1 VLPGTSLR
9 CPNRGP
15 VVEPAVSGE
24 GPSVSILATQHEW
37 LYAFSPQTILRRLS
51 FRPTDMSISAKQ
63 VKELRDATG
72 VGMMDCKE
80 ALQEADGDFDEAVSI
95 LRKKGQEVASDRA
108 AKEADE
114 GLVVTALSD
123 DGTTGAIV
131 EVNCETD
138 FVARNDEFQDFA
150 DRVAE
155 IALNEKPEDLDVLKR
170 LPYRDGET
178 IEDELVA
185 LTGKIGEKLAVRRF
199 DIVESDHGRVISYIH
214 PGSKLGVLVDVAGD
228 GDVEEAGRDVAMQI
242 AALDP
247 IAVTREEVPDE
258 VKEEER
264 EVARESALNEG
275 KPEHVIDQIVDG
287 KLDRFF
293 EDNVLLE
300 QAFVKDSS
308 VSVQE
313 MLDDAGLSV
322 KQFTRY
328 ALGD

>member
-1 VLPGTSLR
+1 
-9 CPNRGP
+9 
-15 VVEPAVSGE
+15 
-24 GPSVSILATQHEW
+24 
-37 LYAFSPQTILRRLS
+37 
-51 FRPTDMSISAKQ
+51 MSISAKQ

-72 VGMMDCKE
+72 VGMMDCKD
-80 ALQEADGDFDEAVSI
+80 ALKEADGDFDEAVSI

-123 DGTTGAIV
+123 DASVGAIV

-138 FVARNDEFQDFA
+138 FVARNDDFQAFA
-150 DRVAE
+150 DRVADRVLAE
-155 IALNEKPEDLDVLKR
+155 RPADLDELKD
-170 LPYRDGET
+170 LTYEDDAT

-199 DIVESDHGRVISYIH
+199 DLLESDEGQILSYIH

-228 GDVEEAGRDVAMQI
+228 GDVETAGRDVAMQI

-247 IAVTREEVPDE
+247 VAVSREEVPDE

-264 EVARESALNEG
+264 EVAREAALNEG

-287 KLDRFF
+287 KLERFF
-293 EDNVLLE
+293 EDHVLLE

-308 VSVQE
+308 ISVQE
-313 MLDDAGLSV
+313 MLDDAGLTV
-322 KQFTRY
+322 RRFTRY

>member
-1 VLPGTSLR
+1 
-9 CPNRGP
+9 
-15 VVEPAVSGE
+15 
-24 GPSVSILATQHEW
+24 
-37 LYAFSPQTILRRLS
+37 
-51 FRPTDMSISAKQ
+51 MSISAKQ

-80 ALQEADGDFDEAVSI
+80 ALKEADGDFDEAVSI
-95 LRKKGQEVASDRA
+95 LRKKGQKVADKRA
-108 AKEADE
+108 EKEADE

-123 DGTTGAIV
+123 DNTTGAIV

-138 FVARNDEFQDFA
+138 FVARNDDFQEFA

-155 IALNEKPEDLDVLKR
+155 RVLDETPADLDELKG
-170 LPYRDGET
+170 LSYEDDAT

-185 LTGKIGEKLAVRRF
+185 LTGKIGEKLTIRRF
-199 DIVESDHGRVISYIH
+199 DILESDDGRIISYIH
-214 PGSKLGVLVDVAGD
+214 PGSKLGVLVEVAGE

-247 IAVTREEVPDE
+247 ISVSREEVPDE
-258 VKEEER
+258 IQEEER
-264 EVARESALNEG
+264 DVAREAALNEG

-287 KLDRFF
+287 KLERFF

-308 VSVQE
+308 ISVQE
-313 MLDDAGLSV
+313 MLDDADLTV
-322 KQFTRY
+322 KRFARY

>member
-1 VLPGTSLR
+1 
-9 CPNRGP
+9 
-15 VVEPAVSGE
+15 
-24 GPSVSILATQHEW
+24 
-37 LYAFSPQTILRRLS
+37 
-51 FRPTDMSISAKQ
+51 MSISAKQ

-80 ALQEADGDFDEAVSI
+80 ALKEADGDFDEAVSI

-114 GLVVTALSD
+114 GLVVTALSSD
-123 DGTTGAIV
+123 DTAGAIV

-138 FVARNDEFQDFA
+138 FVARNDDFQAFA
-150 DRVAE
+150 DQVAE
-155 IALNEKPEDLDVLKR
+155 RVLAERPDDLDALKD
-170 LPYRDGET
+170 LTYEDDAT

-199 DIVESDHGRVISYIH
+199 GLLDSDDGRVLSYIH
-214 PGSKLGVLVDVAGD
+214 PGSKLGVLVEVTGD

-242 AALDP
+242 AALAP
-247 IAVTREEVPDE
+247 IAVSRDEVPED
-258 VKEEER
+258 VQEEER
-264 EVARESALNEG
+264 EVAREAALNEG
-275 KPEHVIDQIVDG
+275 KPEHVIDQIVEG
-287 KLDRFF
+287 KLERFF

-313 MLDDAGLSV
+313 MLDDADLNV
-322 KQFTRY
+322 RRFIRY

>member
-1 VLPGTSLR
+1 
-9 CPNRGP
+9 
-15 VVEPAVSGE
+15 
-24 GPSVSILATQHEW
+24 
-37 LYAFSPQTILRRLS
+37 
-51 FRPTDMSISAKQ
+51 MSISAKQ

-114 GLVVTALSD
+114 GLVVTAVSD
-123 DGTTGAIV
+123 DETTGAIV

-138 FVARNDEFQDFA
+138 FVARNDEFQEFA

-155 IALNEKPEDLDVLKR
+155 RALSEKPDDLDDLKA
-170 LPYRDGET
+170 LSYEDGET

-199 DIVESDHGRVISYIH
+199 DILESDDGRVISYIH
-214 PGSKLGVLVDVAGD
+214 PGSKLGVLVDVTGD
-228 GDVEEAGRDVAMQI
+228 GEVEEAGRDVAMQI

-247 IAVTREEVPDE
+247 IAVTREEVPED

-264 EVARESALNEG
+264 DVAREAALNEG
-275 KPEHVIDQIVDG
+275 KPEHVIDQIVEG
-287 KLDRFF
+287 KLERFF

-313 MLDDAGLSV
+313 MLDDADLSV
-322 KQFTRY
+322 KRFKRY

>member
-1 VLPGTSLR
+1 
-9 CPNRGP
+9 
-15 VVEPAVSGE
+15 
-24 GPSVSILATQHEW
+24 
-37 LYAFSPQTILRRLS
+37 
-51 FRPTDMSISAKQ
+51 MSISAQQ

-80 ALQEADGDFDEAVSI
+80 ALKEADGDFDEAVSI

-123 DGTTGAIV
+123 DASVGVIV

-138 FVARNDEFQDFA
+138 FVARNDDFQAFA
-150 DRVAE
+150 DRVADRVLAE
-155 IALNEKPEDLDVLKR
+155 RPADLDALKD
-170 LPYRDGET
+170 LTYEDDAT

-199 DIVESDHGRVISYIH
+199 DILESDAGQILSYIH

-228 GDVEEAGRDVAMQI
+228 GEVDEAGRDVAMQI

-247 IAVTREEVPDE
+247 IAVSRDEVPDE

-264 EVARESALNEG
+264 EVAREAALNEG

-287 KLDRFF
+287 KLERFF
-293 EDNVLLE
+293 EDHVLLE

-308 VSVQE
+308 VSVEE
-313 MLDDAGLSV
+313 MLDDAGLRV
-322 KQFTRY
+322 QRFVRY

>member
-1 VLPGTSLR
+1 
-9 CPNRGP
+9 
-15 VVEPAVSGE
+15 
-24 GPSVSILATQHEW
+24 
-37 LYAFSPQTILRRLS
+37 
-51 FRPTDMSISAKQ
+51 MSISAKQ

-114 GLVVTALSD
+114 GLVVTAVSD
-123 DGTTGAIV
+123 DETTGAIV

-138 FVARNDEFQDFA
+138 FVARNDEFQEFA

-155 IALNEKPEDLDVLKR
+155 RALAEKPDDLDDLKA
-170 LPYRDGET
+170 LSYEDGET

-199 DIVESDHGRVISYIH
+199 DILESDDGRVISYIH
-214 PGSKLGVLVDVAGD
+214 PGSKLGVLVDVTGD
-228 GDVEEAGRDVAMQI
+228 GEVEKAGRDVAMQI

-247 IAVTREEVPDE
+247 IAVTREEVPED
-258 VKEEER
+258 VTEEER
-264 EVARESALNEG
+264 DVAREAALNEG
-275 KPEHVIDQIVDG
+275 KPEHVIDQIVEG
-287 KLDRFF
+287 KLERFF

-313 MLDDAGLSV
+313 MLDDADLSV
-322 KQFTRY
+322 KRFKRY

>member
-1 VLPGTSLR
+1 
-9 CPNRGP
+9 
-15 VVEPAVSGE
+15 
-24 GPSVSILATQHEW
+24 
-37 LYAFSPQTILRRLS
+37 
-51 FRPTDMSISAKQ
+51 MSISAKQ

-80 ALQEADGDFDEAVSI
+80 ALKEADGDFDEAVSI
-95 LRKKGQEVASDRA
+95 LRKKGQKVADKRSER
-108 AKEADE
+108 EADE

-123 DGTTGAIV
+123 DETAGAIV

-138 FVARNDEFQDFA
+138 FVARNDDFQEFA
-150 DRVAE
+150 ERVAE
-155 IALNEKPEDLDVLKR
+155 ITLTERPDGVDALMD
-170 LPYRDGET
+170 LPYEDGATVE
-178 IEDELVA
+178 EELGA
-185 LTGKIGEKLAVRRF
+185 LTGKIGEKLAIRRF
-199 DIVESDHGRVISYIH
+199 EILESEDGHVISYIH

-228 GDVEEAGRDVAMQI
+228 GDLEEAGRDVAMQI

-247 IAVTREEVPDE
+247 IAVTRDEVPDD

-264 EVARESALNEG
+264 DVAREAALNEG

-287 KLDRFF
+287 KLERFF

-308 VSVQE
+308 MSVEE
-313 MLDDAGLSV
+313 MLDEADLSV
-322 KQFTRY
+322 RRFTRY

>member
-1 VLPGTSLR
+1 
-9 CPNRGP
+9 
-15 VVEPAVSGE
+15 
-24 GPSVSILATQHEW
+24 
-37 LYAFSPQTILRRLS
+37 
-51 FRPTDMSISAKQ
+51 MSISAKQ

-80 ALQEADGDFDEAVSI
+80 ALKEADGDFDEAVSI

-123 DGTTGAIV
+123 DASVGAIV

-138 FVARNDEFQDFA
+138 FVARNDEFQEFA
-150 DRVAE
+150 NRVAE
-155 IALNEKPEDLDVLKR
+155 LALTERPSDLDALKA
-170 LPYRDGET
+170 LTYEDDAT

-185 LTGKIGEKLAVRRF
+185 LTGKIGEKLAVRRV
-199 DIVESDHGRVISYIH
+199 DLLESDDGRIISYIH
-214 PGSKLGVLVDVAGD
+214 PGSKLGVLVDVEGD
-228 GDVEEAGRDVAMQI
+228 GDLEEAGRDVAMQI

-247 IAVTREEVPDE
+247 IAVTRDEVPEEVT
-258 VKEEER
+258 EEER
-264 EVARESALNEG
+264 EVAREAALNEG

-287 KLDRFF
+287 KLDRFY

-313 MLDDAGLSV
+313 MIDDAGLSV
-322 KQFTRY
+322 NRFTRY

>member
-1 VLPGTSLR
+1 
-9 CPNRGP
+9 
-15 VVEPAVSGE
+15 
-24 GPSVSILATQHEW
+24 
-37 LYAFSPQTILRRLS
+37 
-51 FRPTDMSISAKQ
+51 MSISAQQ

-114 GLVVTALSD
+114 GLVVTSVAD
-123 DGTTGAIV
+123 DGRAGAIV
-131 EVNCETD
+131 EINCETD
-138 FVARNDEFQDFA
+138 FVARNDDFQTFATTVA
-150 DRVAE
+150 DRVLEERPA
-155 IALNEKPEDLDVLKR
+155 DLDAAKALT
-170 LPYRDGET
+170 YDGDAT

-185 LTGKIGEKLAVRRF
+185 LTGKIGEKLALRRF
-199 DIVESDHGRVISYIH
+199 ELLESDDGQILSYIH

-228 GDVEEAGRDVAMQI
+228 GDVEEAGRDVAMQV

-247 IAVTREEVPDE
+247 IAVTRDEVPED
-258 VKEEER
+258 VIEEEKD
-264 EVARESALNEG
+264 VARESAINEG
-275 KPEHVIDQIVDG
+275 KPEHVIDQIVEG
-287 KLDRFF
+287 KLERFF
-293 EDNVLLE
+293 EDHVLLE

-322 KQFTRY
+322 HHFVRY

>member
-1 VLPGTSLR
+1 
-9 CPNRGP
+9 
-15 VVEPAVSGE
+15 
-24 GPSVSILATQHEW
+24 
-37 LYAFSPQTILRRLS
+37 
-51 FRPTDMSISAKQ
+51 MSISAKQ

-72 VGMMDCKE
+72 VGMMDCKD
-80 ALQEADGDFDEAVSI
+80 ALKEADGDFDEAVSI

-123 DGTTGAIV
+123 DALAGAIV

-138 FVARNDEFQDFA
+138 FVARNDDFQAFA
-150 DRVAE
+150 DRVADRVLAE
-155 IALNEKPEDLDVLKR
+155 RPADLDELKD
-170 LPYRDGET
+170 LTYEDDAT

-199 DIVESDHGRVISYIH
+199 DLLESDEGQILSYIH

-228 GDVEEAGRDVAMQI
+228 GDVEAAGRDVAMQI

-247 IAVTREEVPDE
+247 VAVSREEVPDE

-264 EVARESALNEG
+264 EVAREAALNEG

-287 KLDRFF
+287 KLERFF
-293 EDNVLLE
+293 EDHVLLE

-308 VSVQE
+308 ISVQE
-313 MLDDAGLSV
+313 MLDDAGLTV
-322 KQFTRY
+322 RRFTRY

>member
-1 VLPGTSLR
+1 
-9 CPNRGP
+9 
-15 VVEPAVSGE
+15 
-24 GPSVSILATQHEW
+24 
-37 LYAFSPQTILRRLS
+37 
-51 FRPTDMSISAKQ
+51 MSISAKQ

-123 DGTTGAIV
+123 DGSTGAIV

-138 FVARNDEFQDFA
+138 FVARNDEFQTFA

-155 IALNEKPEDLDVLKR
+155 I
-170 LPYRDGET
+170 
-178 IEDELVA
+178 
-185 LTGKIGEKLAVRRF
+185 
-199 DIVESDHGRVISYIH
+199 
-214 PGSKLGVLVDVAGD
+214 
-228 GDVEEAGRDVAMQI
+228 
-242 AALDP
+242 
-247 IAVTREEVPDE
+247 
-258 VKEEER
+258 
-264 EVARESALNEG
+264 ALNEG

-322 KQFTRY
+322 NRFTRY

>member
-1 VLPGTSLR
+1 
-9 CPNRGP
+9 
-15 VVEPAVSGE
+15 
-24 GPSVSILATQHEW
+24 
-37 LYAFSPQTILRRLS
+37 
-51 FRPTDMSISAKQ
+51 MSISAQQ

-80 ALQEADGDFDEAVSI
+80 ALKEADGDFDEAVSI

-114 GLVVTALSD
+114 GLVVTALSSD
-123 DGTTGAIV
+123 DTTGAIV

-138 FVARNDEFQDFA
+138 FVARNDDFQEFA
-150 DRVAE
+150 DTVAE
-155 IALNEKPEDLDVLKR
+155 RVLAEHPDDLDALKD
-170 LPYRDGET
+170 LTYEGDAT

-199 DIVESDHGRVISYIH
+199 NLLESEDGRVISYIH
-214 PGSKLGVLVDVAGD
+214 PGSKLGVLVDVTGD

-258 VKEEER
+258 VKEQER
-264 EVARESALNEG
+264 EVAREAALNEG

-322 KQFTRY
+322 NRFTRY

>member
-1 VLPGTSLR
+1 
-9 CPNRGP
+9 
-15 VVEPAVSGE
+15 
-24 GPSVSILATQHEW
+24 
-37 LYAFSPQTILRRLS
+37 
-51 FRPTDMSISAKQ
+51 MSISAKQ

-72 VGMMDCKE
+72 VGMMDCKD
-80 ALQEADGDFDEAVSI
+80 ALKEADGDFDEAVSI

-123 DGTTGAIV
+123 DASVGAIV

-138 FVARNDEFQDFA
+138 FVARNDDFQAFA
-150 DRVAE
+150 DRVADRVLAE
-155 IALNEKPEDLDVLKR
+155 RPADLDELKD
-170 LPYRDGET
+170 LTYEDDAT

-199 DIVESDHGRVISYIH
+199 DLLESDEGQILSYIH

-228 GDVEEAGRDVAMQI
+228 GDVETAGRDVAMQI

-247 IAVTREEVPDE
+247 IAVSREEVPDE

-264 EVARESALNEG
+264 EVAREAALNEG

-287 KLDRFF
+287 KLERFF
-293 EDNVLLE
+293 EDHVLLE

-308 VSVQE
+308 ISVQE
-313 MLDDAGLSV
+313 MLDDAGLTV
-322 KQFTRY
+322 RRFTRY

>member
-1 VLPGTSLR
+1 M
-9 CPNRGP
+9 
-15 VVEPAVSGE
+15 
-24 GPSVSILATQHEW
+24 SV
-37 LYAFSPQTILRRLS
+37 
-51 FRPTDMSISAKQ
+51 SAKQ

-80 ALQEADGDFDEAVSI
+80 ALQEADGDFDEAVSL
-95 LRKKGQEVASDRA
+95 LRKKGQKVADKRA
-108 AKEADE
+108 EREADE
-114 GLVVTALSD
+114 GLVVTAVSD
-123 DGTTGAIV
+123 DETSGAIV

-138 FVARNDEFQDFA
+138 FVARNDDFQAFA

-155 IALNEKPEDLDVLKR
+155 LTLSEQPADLDALMD
-170 LPYRDGET
+170 LPYKDGET
-178 IEDELVA
+178 VEDELGA
-185 LTGKIGEKLAVRRF
+185 LTGKIGEKLAIRRF
-199 DIVESDHGRVISYIH
+199 DVLNSESGRIVSYIH

-228 GDVEEAGRDVAMQI
+228 GDVDEAGRDVAMQI

-247 IAVTREEVPDE
+247 IAVTREEVPED

-264 EVARESALNEG
+264 DVAREAALNEG

-287 KLDRFF
+287 KLERFY

-322 KQFTRY
+322 ERFTRY

>member
-1 VLPGTSLR
+1 
-9 CPNRGP
+9 
-15 VVEPAVSGE
+15 
-24 GPSVSILATQHEW
+24 
-37 LYAFSPQTILRRLS
+37 
-51 FRPTDMSISAKQ
+51 M
-63 VKELRDATG
+63 
-72 VGMMDCKE
+72 
-80 ALQEADGDFDEAVSI
+80 
-95 LRKKGQEVASDRA
+95 
-108 AKEADE
+108 
-114 GLVVTALSD
+114 
-123 DGTTGAIV
+123 
-131 EVNCETD
+131 NCETD
-138 FVARNDEFQDFA
+138 FVARNDEFQTFA

-155 IALNEKPEDLDVLKR
+155 IALNEKPDDLDALKA
-170 LPYRDGET
+170 LSYRDGET
-178 IEDELVA
+178 VEDELVA

-199 DIVESDHGRVISYIH
+199 NLLESEDGRVISYIH
-214 PGSKLGVLVDVAGD
+214 PGSKLGVLVDVTGD

-264 EVARESALNEG
+264 EVAREAALNEG

-322 KQFTRY
+322 NRFTRY